1 MDTIF
6 SDFSFWICFAYFLKA
21 LKASL
26 FCTRNNVQEYLEK
39 SSTITKAYT
48 LPPKLFVLDGP
59 KRSMCNNCSGLV
71 VDTTFLDLKDDFVC
85 FPFWQASQ
93 SLSLTKFLLG
103 KQMTRSC

>member
-26 FCTRNNVQEYLEK
+26 FCTRNKVQEYLEK

-59 KRSMCNNCSGLV
+59 KRSMCNNCSGLIG
-71 VDTTFLDLKDDFVC
+71 DFINNQAFIFCKFDLEAFV
-85 FPFWQASQ
+85 
-93 SLSLTKFLLG
+93 TKLANAKKIVL
-103 KQMTRSC
+103 